1 MMAFEVQTRNVFN
14 FGLSLA
20 RQPVLVGHSEKV
32 GKTQASEFLISTG
45 KRREIPRWVSNSK
58 RDLLLL
64 QNTLGLEGG

>member
-1 MMAFEVQTRNVFN
+1 MRKVEALTE
-14 FGLSLA
+14 SSPA
-20 RQPVLVGHSEKV
+20 ACVGRAQCSSEKV
-32 GKTQASEFLISTG
+32 GKPQASEFLISTG